1 MVRSWKKLVEGSKIW
16 LNMVKKIVKRMQKLV
31 TNDGR

>member
-16 LNMVKKIVKRMQKLV
+16 FNMVKKIVKRMQKLV